1 MRNYWI
7 RIAMGALGVFA
18 VGMLVHWA
26 YVTGKEKVVRTFNSS
41 DPISLPIAFLP
52 FRLDG
57 PKVGTVDKVVFL
69 RSDPKH
75 ISAVRV
81 QVDLSDP
88 GLVARFK
95 NCLIAI
101 DNLDKLNDQSTFR
114 CQNADTTGKG
124 LVPFGFVRIRTTGD
138 SVPLLLPRQ
147 AVKDI
152 QSTRIE
158 LSHQGIRMTSMADSL
173 ARLAD
178 QEADS
183 ISAAAGL
190 RADSIRAA
198 ADRRADSIQA
208 AADRKAEVIRRQR
221 N

>member
-1 MRNYWI
+1 MRNYWV

-18 VGMLVHWA
+18 VGMLARWA
-26 YVTGKEKVVRTFNSS
+26 FVTGRQKLVRTFNSS
-41 DPISLPIAFLP
+41 DPISLPMAFVP

-81 QVDLSDP
+81 QVDLTEP
-88 GLVARFK
+88 GLASRLK
-95 NCLIAI
+95 NCLMAI
-101 DNLDKLNDQSTFR
+101 DNVDRLNDQSTFR
-114 CQNADTTGKG
+114 CQDADTGGKG
-124 LVPFGFVRIRTTGD
+124 LVPFGFVRIKSTGD
-138 SVPLLLPRQ
+138 SFPLLLPTQ

-152 QSTRIE
+152 QSTTIE
-158 LSHQGIRMTSMADSL
+158 LNHRGIHVSSMSDSL
-173 ARLAD
+173 ASLAD
-178 QEADS
+178 QKADS
-183 ISAAAGL
+183 ISAAAEL
-190 RADSIRAA
+190 RADSIRTA

-208 AADRKAEVIRRQR
+208 AAERKAQEIRRRR